1 MQEFNSDFIRPVPD
15 EPEKPKK
22 RRRRWLIFLGI
33 FLVVLAAGAV
43 LSAEPGVYLPGKFG
57 VRTEDVIFLTET
69 GNRILTHAPKH
80 LIIR

>member
-33 FLVVLAAGAV
+33 FLVVLA
-43 LSAEPGVYLPGKFG
+43 LS
-57 VRTEDVIFLTET
+57 
-69 GNRILTHAPKH
+69 
-80 LIIR
+80 LIHI